1 MLTWTTLYFAS
12 EWAIRLAM
20 LVSVPQR
27 RSPAAARAW
36 LLFVFVL
43 PWPGL
48 LLYLT
53 LGRPRLSHRRAERD
67 EMVGEFLQAEGRVR
81 LARYAAGPEI
91 PPQYDQAAAL
101 AQNLGRSPIVS
112 GNRVEFLADYDGSIE
127 RLVADMDAATRHVH
141 LLYYIFADDRTGSRV
156 IDALARAA
164 ARGVDC
170 RVLVDAF
177 GSKRWLSNVLRKLK
191 GAEVDAAPVS
201 PTGLL
206 RRDRDRIDLRNH
218 RKIAVIDGRVAY
230 VGSQNV
236 VDKDFK
242 PGIVYAELVARVSG
256 PVVLELQALFL
267 ADYVKE
273 TQKKPGGEGLF
284 PETAPAGSTAAHV
297 LPSGPGFFHENI
309 QRYLV
314 TLVHSAR
321 RRIVVSTPYFVPD
334 QGVLQAMQTA
344 VARGV
349 EVRLI
354 VSRKADQWLVGWAQ
368 RSYYQELLEAGVRI
382 FEYRPGLLHAKYATF
397 DDDLALVGSANLDI
411 RSFQLNAEVVL
422 TLYDSAAAAE
432 LRDVQLKH
440 LADCTELTQERWS
453 QRPFRQRFM
462 QNLARL
468 VDSVL

>member
-20 LVSVPQR
+20 LVVVPQR

-36 LLFVFVL
+36 LLFAFVL

-48 LLYLT
+48 FLYLT
-53 LGRPRLSHRRAERD
+53 LGRPRLSRRRAERD
-67 EMVGEFLQAEGRVR
+67 EKIGEILQSEGRR
-81 LARYAAGPEI
+81 RFARYAAGPEVSL
-91 PPQYDQAAAL
+91 QYQQAAAL
-101 AQNLGRSPIVS
+101 AQNLGGAPIVS

-127 RLVADMDAATRHVH
+127 RLVADVDAATRHVH

-156 IDALARAA
+156 VEALARAA
-164 ARGVDC
+164 ARGVVC
-170 RVLVDAF
+170 RVLVDAY
-177 GSKRWLSNVLRKLK
+177 GSKRWLSSVLRNLK
-191 GAEVDAAPVS
+191 GAGVEAAPVS
-201 PTGLL
+201 PTSLL
-206 RRDRDRIDLRNH
+206 RRDRDRVDLRNH
-218 RKIAVIDGRVAY
+218 RKIAVVDGRVAY

-242 PGIVYAELVARVSG
+242 PGIVYSELVARVEG
-256 PVVLELQALFL
+256 PVVLELQTVFL

-273 TQKKPGGEGLF
+273 TQKRLGGEGLF
-284 PETAPAGSTAAHV
+284 PETASAGSTAAHA
-297 LPSGPGFFHENI
+297 LPSGPGFFHESI

-314 TLVHSAR
+314 TLFHSAR

-344 VARGV
+344 VLRGV
-349 EVRLI
+349 EVQLI
-354 VSRKADQWLVGWAQ
+354 VSRKADQLLVGWAQ
-368 RSYYQELLEAGVRI
+368 RSYYQDLLEAGVRI
-382 FEYRPGLLHAKYATF
+382 FEYQPGLLHAKYATI

-411 RSFQLNAEVVL
+411 RSFQLNAEIVL
-422 TLYDSAAAAE
+422 TLFDPAAAAD
-432 LRDVQLKH
+432 LRKEEAKH
-440 LADCTELTQERWS
+440 LADCTELTLECWL
-453 QRPFRQRFM
+453 QRPFPQRFV